1 VIQLFVFIA
10 GKSIELCSFGAMG
23 WVSKCKE
30 KATDCWIP
38 EIVLLNTG
46 KASQLGAIP
55 ILFRPASSDK
65 LVKNV
70 DTNVLFAF
78 LKPFIEELE
87 DTFIN
92 GFPISYAYPGSY
104 ISEEL
109 IRDKLMD
116 P

>member
-1 VIQLFVFIA
+1 LQGNPWNFVLLGQWDGFQSA
-10 GKSIELCSFGAMG
+10 R
-23 WVSKCKE
+23 
-30 KATDCWIP
+30 TRQRDCWIP

-46 KASQLGAIP
+46 KASQLGPIP
-55 ILFRPASSDK
+55 ILFRPASLDK

-70 DTNVLFAF
+70 DTNVLFFF
-78 LKPFIEELE
+78 LKPFIQELE